1 MGCDGGTI
9 PTRDELV
16 KLKKKPEQKDKDG
29 HRLFKWQHC
38 ALTQEALNKP
48 IVACEMGKLY
58 NKESVI
64 ELLLTKDRSEAPKWS
79 EHLKQLKDVIELEL
93 TPNPAYTDRN
103 RRQDAVGDGMYVDA
117 LMAPWICP
125 VTGLEMNGRF
135 KFVFSFST
143 GRIVAERALKVLRQ
157 DPAESGNYKEDDT
170 IVMNPE
176 EAELDMMNTMMIA
189 RRARVKAAKKAAK
202 AAKKEKAG
210 TSSGNGEFKVPCTST
225 STLDIEPCTSTSTLD
240 KVPCSSTRTSDK
252 VPCSSISTLDEPAAK
267 KLKVVEESKCLNG
280 KLSSESNVTKGKVF
294 NMFAEQK
301 RIERE
306 SEMRPQKDMNFVK
319 RSTDL
324 SEIKKMKK
332 VQESNA
338 SDTYKKLFT
347 SHPEAK
353 NRPVGNWVTFDPRYN

>member
-29 HRLFKWQHC
+29 HRLYKWQHC
-38 ALTQEALNKP
+38 ALTQEALKKP

-64 ELLLTKDRSEAPKWS
+64 ELLLSKDRSEAPKWS
-79 EHLKQLKDVIELEL
+79 EHLKQLKDVVELEL

-103 RRQDAVGDGMYVDA
+103 RRQDAVGDGMYVDK
-117 LMAPWICP
+117 LVAPWICP

-143 GRIVAERALKVLRQ
+143 GRIVAERALKVLKQ
-157 DPAESGNYKEDDT
+157 DPAESDNFKENDV
-170 IVMNPE
+170 IFMNPE
-176 EAELDMMNTMMIA
+176 EDDIDMMNSMMIA
-189 RRARVKAAKKAAK
+189 RRARAKAAKKLAK

-210 TSSGNGEFKVPCTST
+210 TSAGSVDFKVPSTST
-225 STLDIEPCTSTSTLD
+225 S
-240 KVPCSSTRTSDK
+240 
-252 VPCSSISTLDEPAAK
+252 DEPAAK
-267 KLKVVEESKCLNG
+267 KQKVVEESKSEICNTSVEG
-280 KLSSESNVTKGKVF
+280 KDVKGKVF

-306 SEMRPQKDMNFVK
+306 SEMRAKKDMNFVK

-324 SEIKKMKK
+324 SEIKKMKN
-332 VQESNA
+332 VQDSNA
-338 SDTYKKLFT
+338 SDTFKKLFT
-347 SHPEAK
+347 SHPEAQ